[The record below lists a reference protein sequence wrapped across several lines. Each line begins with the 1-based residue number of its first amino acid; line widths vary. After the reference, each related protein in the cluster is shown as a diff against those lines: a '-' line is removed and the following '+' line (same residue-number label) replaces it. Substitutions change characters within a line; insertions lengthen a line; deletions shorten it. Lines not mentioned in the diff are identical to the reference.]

1 LSNQT
6 AFVERT
12 LRRAV
17 LLPVAVAIVVGV
29 IFLAIIQRLLS
40 ETELLRHSEEVMAT
54 AEQMRQVAV
63 DMETGVRGYLLTR
76 DPRFL
81 APRDRASADLP
92 RLLLRLKELVADNP
106 QQARRVSVIEADIRQ
121 WQLYAARTLN
131 ADSRGWNLFA
141 GKILMD
147 RVRSDHEQFLN
158 AERAL
163 SISRARQVR
172 ETTLSAIVLTVVLAA
187 VAGAILVSFIRR
199 QLLDVRLAYEKA
211 LAGAEEAA
219 HAKDRMLATVS
230 HELRTPLTSILGWT
244 ALLRRRDSDREFEE
258 LALASIEQSARLQA
272 RLVEDL
278 IDVSRMS
285 AGKLQIEVADVDVAG
300 ALAAAVETMTPAAD
314 GKGVTLN
321 ASMADSNLRMA
332 GDATRLQQ
340 VFWNL
345 ISNAVRFTPA
355 GGRVDI
361 ASSRDRDSIVV
372 RVADT
377 GMGIDR
383 AFLPHIFEPFAQQ
396 NASSRSSAGLG
407 LGLDIARQLVE
418 LHGGTIEARS
428 EGAGRGAEFI
438 VRLPGK

>member
-1 LSNQT
+1 MANQT
-6 AFVERT
+6 SLIDRT

-29 IFLAIIQRLLS
+29 VFLGIIQQLLS
-40 ETELLRHSEEVMAT
+40 ETELLRHSEEVVAT

-92 RLLLRLKELVADNP
+92 RLLLHLKELVADNP
-106 QQARRVSVIEADIRQ
+106 EQARRVSAIEADIRQ

-131 ADSRGWNLFA
+131 ADPRGWNLFA

-158 AERAL
+158 AEHAL
-163 SISRARQVR
+163 SLGRARRVR
-172 ETTLSAIVLTVVLAA
+172 ETTLAAIVLTIVLAA

-211 LAGAEEAA
+211 LAGAEEAV

-244 ALLRRRDSDREFEE
+244 ALLRMRDSDREFEE

-278 IDVSRMS
+278 IDVSRMA
-285 AGKLQIEVADVDVAG
+285 AGKLRIEVADVDVAS
-300 ALAAAVETMTPAAD
+300 ALAAAVEAMTPAAD
-314 GKGVTLN
+314 AKGVTLKVSI
-321 ASMADSNLRMA
+321 AGGDLRMG
-332 GDATRLQQ
+332 GDAARLQQ

-355 GGRVDI
+355 GGRVDV
-361 ASSRDRDSIVV
+361 AAARNGDAIVV
-372 RVADT
+372 PRRRFGHGHRSRLPPAYLRAVRTAERV
-377 GMGIDR
+377 
-383 AFLPHIFEPFAQQ
+383 
-396 NASSRSSAGLG
+396 
-407 LGLDIARQLVE
+407 
-418 LHGGTIEARS
+418 GTL
-428 EGAGRGAEFI
+428 I
-438 VRLPGK
+438 VRPRPRT

>member
-1 LSNQT
+1 LSNQSF
-6 AFVERT
+6 FVERT

-92 RLLLRLKELVADNP
+92 RLLLQLKTLVADNP
-106 QQARRVSVIEADIRQ
+106 EQTRRVSVIESDIKAWR
-121 WQLYAARTLN
+121 LYAAKTLR
-131 ADSRGWNLFA
+131 ADPTGWNLFA

-147 RVRSDHEQFLN
+147 RVRADHTQFLE
-158 AERAL
+158 AESAL
-163 SISRARQVR
+163 SVGRARQVR
-172 ETTLSAIVLTVVLAA
+172 ETTLSAIVLTVILAA

-199 QLLDVRLAYEKA
+199 QLLDVRVAYEQA

-230 HELRTPLTSILGWT
+230 HELRTPLTSILGWA
-244 ALLRRRDSDREFEE
+244 ALLRMRESDRELEE

-278 IDVSRMS
+278 IDVSRMA
-285 AGKLQIEVADVDVAG
+285 AGKLRIEVADAAVAR

-314 GKGVTLN
+314 AKGVTLN
-321 ASMADSNLRMA
+321 TSIAGGDMRMA

-355 GGRVDI
+355 GGRVDV
-361 ASSRDRDSIVV
+361 AAAREADAIVV

-377 GMGIDR
+377 GTGIDR

-396 NASSRSSAGLG
+396 NASARSSAGLG

>member
-1 LSNQT
+1 
-6 AFVERT
+6 
-12 LRRAV
+12 V

-92 RLLLRLKELVADNP
+92 RLLLELKTLVADNP
-106 QQARRVSVIEADIRQ
+106 EQTRRVSVIETDIRE
-121 WQLYAARTLN
+121 WQLYAAKTLR
-131 ADSRGWNLFA
+131 ADPAGWNLFA

-147 RVRSDHEQFLN
+147 RVRNDHEQFLE
-158 AERAL
+158 AEREL
-163 SISRARQVR
+163 SIRRARQVR
-172 ETTLSAIVLTVVLAA
+172 ETTLSAVVLTVILAA
-187 VAGAILVSFIRR
+187 VAGAILVWFIRR
-199 QLLDVRLAYEKA
+199 QLLDVRVAYEKA
-211 LAGAEEAA
+211 LTGAEEAA
-219 HAKDRMLATVS
+219 IAKDRMLATVS

-244 ALLRRRDSDREFEE
+244 SLLRMRDSDRELEQ
-258 LALASIEQSARLQA
+258 LALTSIEQSARLQA

-278 IDVSRMS
+278 IDVSRMT
-285 AGKLQIEVADVDVAG
+285 AGKLRIEVADIDVAG

-314 GKGVTLN
+314 AKGVTLN
-321 ASMADSNLRMA
+321 TSVAGDDLRMA

-355 GGRVDI
+355 GGRVDVT
-361 ASSRDRDSIVV
+361 AARDGDAIVV

-396 NASSRSSAGLG
+396 NASARSSSGLG

-428 EGAGRGAEFI
+428 EGPGRGAEFM
-438 VRLPGK
+438 VRLPGTTASAPRRMT